1 MADCKVVE
9 GRIYYRDRL
18 FIPADDDELKVQ
30 IIYRAHSSGPG
41 RHPGRHKTT
50 ELVSRTYW
58 WPRLSR
64 DIQAY
69 VRACELCVRT
79 KAFRT
84 SPAGFLHPLAVP
96 FRAWSDISVDYITP
110 LPDCDRAG
118 RKYKHIAVVVCRLT
132 KMRHF
137 IPITSLTV
145 EELADQFVARV
156 YALHGTPDTIIS
168 DRGTQFVSEFWREL
182 SARLSITLKPSSAFH
197 PETDGQTERINA
209 ILEQYLRAFMNFHQD
224 DWVDWLPLAEFA
236 SNNTVSETTGFS
248 PFFANYGFNPRLGFE
263 PRPPCSPDK
272 TLQQRKEFMRAHNIA
287 DRFDQILTHL
297 KALSAEA
304 AERYERNANAHRH
317 DAPQYTVGQQVYVD
331 TRNMKTNRPMKKGDD
346 KWAGPYPVTASY
358 PRACAL
364 KLPEG
369 IRIFPVFHHSLLRPA
384 TEEPGLRGQDKI
396 NEAESRNI
404 RGRVLERDDDT
415 DEVVEKWE
423 FDRLLDCHNEDGYH
437 YLIKWKHHKPTWQ
450 PASDL
455 KGQEQAILAFHDA
468 NPDKPKPP
476 SWVKRPRALQQPAM
490 GPRRSTRLAIAA
502 RRVGFAATQHVRTV
516 ERYIGPGDTFKK
528 KRRTFL

>member
-1 MADCKVVE
+1 
-9 GRIYYRDRL
+9 
-18 FIPADDDELKVQ
+18 
-30 IIYRAHSSGPG
+30 
-41 RHPGRHKTT
+41 
-50 ELVSRTYW
+50 
-58 WPRLSR
+58 
-64 DIQAY
+64 
-69 VRACELCVRT
+69 
-79 KAFRT
+79 
-84 SPAGFLHPLAVP
+84 
-96 FRAWSDISVDYITP
+96 
-110 LPDCDRAG
+110 
-118 RKYKHIAVVVCRLT
+118 
-132 KMRHF
+132 
-137 IPITSLTV
+137 
-145 EELADQFVARV
+145 
-156 YALHGTPDTIIS
+156 
-168 DRGTQFVSEFWREL
+168 
-182 SARLSITLKPSSAFH
+182 
-197 PETDGQTERINA
+197 
-209 ILEQYLRAFMNFHQD
+209 MNFHQD

-272 TLQQRKEFMRAHNIA
+272 TPQQRKEFMRAHNIA
-287 DRFDQILTHL
+287 DRFDQILTQL

-396 NEAESRNI
+396 NETESRNI